1 MSEGRTMPI
10 APLLLAV
17 GIIVAS
23 GLDAMA
29 VEMTRPFETLE
40 AARLDR
46 IELDKRMKR
55 EAAEQKRREREAKAQ
70 QEAQRKR
77 NAAAAKAAQ
86 DARRRKQGRA
96 VPAGDGPDELR
107 ASAEQLRAFITINS
121 FGPKR
126 LAQGATKLL
135 VRRP

>member
-1 MSEGRTMPI
+1 MMTDAGPTVRALTRSRRRCSTSPVSEGRTMPI

-40 AARLDR
+40 AARRDR
-46 IELDKRMKR
+46 VELDKRMKR

-70 QEAQRKR
+70 QDAP
-77 NAAAAKAAQ
+77 AATTTA
-86 DARRRKQGRA
+86 
-96 VPAGDGPDELR
+96 PP
-107 ASAEQLRAFITINS
+107 
-121 FGPKR
+121 
-126 LAQGATKLL
+126 
-135 VRRP
+135 